1 MENQGHILL
10 VDDEPGV
17 RAACRRVLEAEQ
29 YHVVMASTGEEAL
42 SVLQEQAFDLILLD
56 VVMPDIRG
64 IDLLEPIQKHDPD
77 TVCVII
83 TGYATVEL
91 AVEATKAGAY
101 SFLSKPFSSDV
112 LLLTVKQG
120 LEKRRLALEA
130 RRAQALEKEAA
141 KLTRAKEEM
150 ERLDRFKST
159 FTLSVA
165 HELRAPLTAIHSLL
179 TALKQ
184 GYIPIEQMEHILTR
198 ATVRVDELLALVD
211 DLLRLAV
218 AKSDRQTRKKKIV
231 PLADLME
238 ETLQLLTVEA
248 DSKEIKIICLISQRP
263 LVEAYPDQ
271 MTQLWSN
278 LISNAIKYT
287 PPGGNVAIGLDENDG
302 WAIGTVEDTGIGI
315 ALEEQD
321 KIFEEFYR
329 TPQARQMQPRGTGLG
344 LALVKQI
351 LELHGGT
358 IEVSSEPGKGS
369 RFSFWL
375 PVAEANPNKTK
386 DRRS

>member
-1 MENQGHILL
+1 
-10 VDDEPGV
+10 
-17 RAACRRVLEAEQ
+17 
-29 YHVVMASTGEEAL
+29 
-42 SVLQEQAFDLILLD
+42 
-56 VVMPDIRG
+56 MPDIRG

-248 DSKEIKIICLISQRP
+248 DSKEINIIRQISQRP

-302 WAIGTVEDTGIGI
+302 WAIGTVEDTGISI

-369 RFSFWL
+369 KFSFWL